1 MPLSYEDLEGRWL
14 AVDSTCA
21 SHAYVY
27 GPDLLVRFRDSGHVY
42 VYDGAGKEVFALLKA
57 SSVGVF
63 INEVVK
69 KNYHGEL
76 LRNPPPLPRSG
87 AARRE
92 ERY

>member
-1 MPLSYEDLEGRWL
+1 VPLSYEDLEGRWL

-21 SHAYVY
+21 SHVYVY
-27 GPDLLVRFRDSGHVY
+27 GPDLLVRFKESGRVY
-42 VYDGAGKEVFALLKA
+42 VYAGAGEEIFALLKA
-57 SSVGVF
+57 SSVGTF